1 MIWENICIFVKNV
14 SLLRNRIMNDY
25 IKVDFTLE
33 PINEIE
39 ADILDALLCE
49 IGFESFESTETG
61 VWAYIKKELFQK
73 DLINEAV
80 SQYDFTSKI
89 TWNDEFIEGRD
100 WNEEWE
106 KNFFKPMVI
115 ANRCVIHS
123 TFHTD
128 YPKLEYDITID
139 PKMAFGTGHHSTTN
153 LIVTELLSMNLG
165 NQKIIDMGTGTGIL
179 SIVSVLH
186 GAESAIGIEIDEAA
200 YVNAVENIELNSV
213 QDKISILHGDASI
226 LEQYEDG
233 KFDIVLANINR
244 NVILSDIEKY
254 SRVLKSGGKMLLSGF
269 YYNEIPML
277 IEKAKE
283 YSLTE
288 AYSKEDNNWALL
300 VLNKL

>member
-1 MIWENICIFVKNV
+1 
-14 SLLRNRIMNDY
+14 MNDY
-25 IKVDFTLE
+25 IQVDFSFE
-33 PINEIE
+33 PVNEIE
-39 ADILDALLCE
+39 VDILDALLCDVN
-49 IGFESFESTETG
+49 FESFVPTDNG
-61 VWAYIKKELFQK
+61 VSAFIKKEYYSSGEIDKAISL
-73 DLINEAV
+73 
-80 SQYDFTSKI
+80 YPFTSRISWTEQTIVGK
-89 TWNDEFIEGRD
+89 D

-115 ANRCVIHS
+115 ADRCVIHS

-128 YPKLEYDITID
+128 YPSVEYDITID

-165 NQKIIDMGTGTGIL
+165 SQKVLDMGTGTGIL

-200 YVNAVENIELNSV
+200 YVNAIENIELNSV

-244 NVILSDIEKY
+244 NVILGDIDKY
-254 SRVLKSGGKMLLSGF
+254 SRVLKTGGKMLLSGF

-277 IEKAKE
+277 IEKATE
-283 YSLTE
+283 YALTE

>member
-33 PINEIE
+33 PVNETE

-73 DLINEAV
+73 DLIHEAV

-165 NQKIIDMGTGTGIL
+165 SQKVLDMGTGTGIL

-244 NVILSDIEKY
+244 NVILGDIDKY
-254 SRVLKSGGKMLLSGF
+254 SRVLKTGGKMLLSGF

-277 IEKAKE
+277 IEKATE
-283 YSLTE
+283 YALTE

>member
-283 YSLTE
+283 YSLTK

>member
-1 MIWENICIFVKNV
+1 
-14 SLLRNRIMNDY
+14 MNDY

-165 NQKIIDMGTGTGIL
+165 SQKVLDMGTGTGIL

-283 YSLTE
+283 YSLTK